1 MKESIKLSFEK
12 QKINLPVVDK
22 VQSIL
27 IVCRDKKLSREPAWV
42 ESWEGA
48 GVVGLHDL
56 TVRLVDLVA
65 TIKTPP
71 VSSLTGL
78 AAREGGREGVVGVE

>member
-27 IVCRDKKLSREPAWV
+27 IVCRDKKLSREP
-42 ESWEGA
+42 
-48 GVVGLHDL
+48 VGLRA
-56 TVRLVDLVA
+56 VREQKLSDCM
-65 TIKTPP
+65 I
-71 VSSLTGL
+71 
-78 AAREGGREGVVGVE
+78 